1 MASSVL
7 AAGMVLQVK
16 QAHVIFLRDLRAVGT
31 KASYGPKS
39 GST

>member
-16 QAHVIFLRDLRAVGT
+16 QAHAIFLRDLRPA
-31 KASYGPKS
+31 ASY
-39 GST
+39 